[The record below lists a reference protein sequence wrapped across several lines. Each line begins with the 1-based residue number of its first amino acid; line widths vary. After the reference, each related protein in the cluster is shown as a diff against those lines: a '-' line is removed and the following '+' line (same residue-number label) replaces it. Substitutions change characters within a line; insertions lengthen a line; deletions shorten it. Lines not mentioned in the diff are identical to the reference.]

1 MKQVNTVESSKG
13 GGMRRLARIV
23 MGVLL
28 DMDAKANEVA
38 KAPLTPCS
46 WVSEGSQCCLFI
58 IDFLNKVAD
67 STVNYSKPGH
77 CYTQLE
83 AVVICCDA
91 CEMFQFFMCS
101 VLCQLVSAMISHLV
115 WC

>member
-46 WVSEGSQCCLFI
+46 WVSEGSQCVASSSSTSFG
-58 IDFLNKVAD
+58 KVVD
-67 STVNYSKPGH
+67 SCEQLQQVRTLIH
-77 CYTQLE
+77 TTQ
-83 AVVICCDA
+83 
-91 CEMFQFFMCS
+91 
-101 VLCQLVSAMISHLV
+101 VL
-115 WC
+115 